1 MGLAQVAE
9 QRQHLFP
16 LLSSWFSLP
25 SCGMLL
31 RWEMQL
37 GRGLEHAVSAVSCPG
52 VFQLQ
57 RGCWVDLCVFE
68 GVFESVSPRP
78 GTPFR
83 EGGSRHLRGQ
93 IFGGVNPGMQ
103 RSQSISTRG
112 NWRHVDRYLPSLS
125 SCQRS

>member
-31 RWEMQL
+31 HWEMQL
-37 GRGLEHAVSAVSCPG
+37 GRGLERAVSAVSCPG

-68 GVFESVSPRP
+68 GVFESVSPGQGHPLERGGQ
-78 GTPFR
+78 GTCK
-83 EGGSRHLRGQ
+83 GK
-93 IFGGVNPGMQ
+93 
-103 RSQSISTRG
+103 
-112 NWRHVDRYLPSLS
+112 S
-125 SCQRS
+125 SGE